1 MDFNR
6 ACEILNIT
14 PPFDLKRLKQNYH
27 KAALKHHPDKNFGE
41 NSSPIFQDI
50 GEAYTFLSIWLDADS
65 TAPPTFDYSSILD
78 NFIRV
83 VGEKNSLDKCEINS
97 LFDNLI
103 YGCRTLS
110 LNALK
115 QTDKETAVK
124 LFGYVVR
131 YSELLGLDEVTISL
145 MREIVKE
152 KMSNDELVIINPSID
167 NLLNDDV
174 YCLTHNDDVFYIPLW
189 HDEISFDLSG
199 SMLVVKCIP
208 DIGEHIHVNEQNV
221 LQVNVSTQCSK
232 VFEDGGI
239 NVKLGSKKYI
249 IPGHE
254 ILIQPFQ
261 TYTMRSVG
269 IAQINTSAIYNAN
282 NKSDIVFN
290 ITLTK

>member
-41 NSSPIFQDI
+41 NSSTIFQDI